1 MGKQKV
7 TRKGQE
13 VKSRDLKVTSKSDKN
28 KVENTNNMQPSKY
41 LTTQL
46 RNRLIIYNK

>member
-7 TRKGQE
+7 TRKGQK
-13 VKSRDLKVTSKSDKN
+13 VKSRDLKVANKSDKN
-28 KVENTNNMQPSKY
+28 KVENTNNMQSSKY
-41 LTTQL
+41 LNAQL